1 MNPPTNPVTY
11 PSDRELLVERVFN
24 APRTL
29 VFEAFS
35 KCEHLTHWWGVQGW
49 TLPVC
54 KLDFRPGGEWL
65 YCMRGPQ
72 GEESWGKA
80 FYHEIVAP
88 ERIVYTD
95 YFADKDGNPNE
106 KAPAPLVTLT
116 FVDEGGKTRLMNH
129 AKYPT
134 ADDLNTVLKMGMIE
148 GMSQTFD
155 RLDALLAEL
164 TRS

>member
-1 MNPPTNPVTY
+1 MTPNHNAIRH
-11 PSDRELLVERVFN
+11 PSDQELVIERVFN
-24 APRTL
+24 APRAL

-35 KCEHLTHWWGVQGW
+35 KCEHLTHWWGVAGW

-65 YCMRGPQ
+65 YCMRGPR

-80 FYHEIVAP
+80 FYHEIVQP

-95 YFADKDGNPNE
+95 YFADKDGKPNE

-116 FVDEGGKTRLMNH
+116 FVALEGKTRLVNH
-129 AKYPT
+129 ARYGS
-134 ADDLNTVLKMGMIE
+134 AADLNTVLKMGLME
-148 GMSQTFD
+148 GIKETFD
-155 RLDALLAEL
+155 RLDTLLIEL
-164 TRS
+164 SR